1 MQNLIQK
8 LRIPLKAKSW
18 KLKAVRGFTLIELL
32 VSISIIGVLSS
43 LVMVNTGFGS
53 RQKNL
58 ERAAQQFA
66 LDIRT
71 AENLSLAPSD
81 TPNCLYGLHVLSST
95 QYIIYRK
102 QTCPTVG
109 GDPLILHEYDSPS
122 DTPDI
127 ISTINIGNGIVLS
140 TPILPS
146 PDDLD
151 ISFEAPEPITYLQG
165 IKNNQGVQGTS
176 GNTVMTITLLS
187 PDGNTKNVVI
197 NRFGQVEIQ

>member
-58 ERAAQQFA
+58 ERAAQQLA